1 MSGANHSTEPSA
13 PSTLPCKLGPL
24 DRVPPGEGKAFEV
37 RGRRVAVF
45 RGRSGELF
53 ATQAECP
60 HKGGPLADGIVG
72 GGTVICPLHAYK
84 YDLKNGQPLGNG
96 CPALQTYR
104 VELGMDGEMLLF
116 TEPA

>member
-1 MSGANHSTEPSA
+1 MT
-13 PSTLPCKLGPL
+13 CKLGPV
-24 DRVPPGEGKAFEV
+24 DRVPLGEGKAFDIS
-37 RGRRVAVF
+37 GRRVAVF

-84 YDLKNGQPLGNG
+84 YDLESGRPLGND
-96 CPALQTYR
+96 CPVLKTWR
-104 VELGMDGEMLLF
+104 VELDADGEMSLSM
-116 TEPA
+116 EPA